1 MPDYV
6 RARTLEEALAVK
18 ASRDVAVLAGGTD
31 IYPAWATRRAWGEPA
46 HKDVLDIGALAEL
59 RGVALGPDHWR
70 FGALTTWR
78 DVIEARLPAM
88 FAGLRQAAREVGGAQ
103 VQNRGTV
110 AGNLCTASPAGDG
123 IPCLLALDAEVELTS
138 LREVRRLPLAAFNIG
153 YRRTALEPDE
163 IVTAVLV
170 PTRGGASRGVF
181 LKLGARRYLV
191 ISIAMVSAVI
201 EADPGGLILRAAVA
215 VGACG
220 PAAQRLPLLEAEL
233 IGQPLPLAS
242 VLVQP
247 RHLDGLSPI
256 DDVRASADYR
266 RAAAGE
272 LVRDALR
279 DIARDDWRRA
289 A

>member
-1 MPDYV
+1 MPDYL
-6 RARTLEEALAVK
+6 RARTLEEALAIR

-31 IYPAWATRRAWGEPA
+31 IYPAWTTRKAWGDPT

-59 RGVALGPDHWR
+59 RGVAPEPAHWR

-78 DVIEARLPAM
+78 AVIEARLPPM
-88 FAGLRQAAREVGGAQ
+88 FAGLQQAAREVGGAQ
-103 VQNRGTV
+103 VQNRGTL

-123 IPCLLALDAEVELTS
+123 ITCLLALDAEVELTS
-138 LREVRRLPLAAFNIG
+138 LRGVRRLPLAAFNIG

-163 IVTAVLV
+163 IVTAVIA
-170 PTRGGASRGVF
+170 PAHGEAARAAF

-201 EADPGGLILRAAVA
+201 EADPAGLIRRAAIA

-220 PAAQRLPLLEAEL
+220 PTALRLRQLEAEL
-233 IGQPLPLAS
+233 QGQPLPLAP
-242 VLVQP
+242 VLVQS
-247 RHLDGLSPI
+247 RHLDALSPI
-256 DDVRASADYR
+256 DDVRASAAYR
-266 RAAAGE
+266 RAAAEE

-279 DIARDDWRRA
+279 QIARDNLRSA